1 MAFATSWFFACVVL
15 IRGNFCESEDCVSSG
30 SLVQVET
37 RESKHIDPPNAI
49 GKSDNDVFHCSEAL
63 EEWRRGWSLAKIQY
77 CCEHEQIACDLFN
90 SNVAPETRGELM
102 EPRLALT
109 NSMDIVVEVDTS
121 SYRDA
126 GTISGATMAFQIG
139 TDWTEDMDLC
149 GETVQEEIVAR
160 MVRLPAWPNK
170 LRINALGGDA
180 WGYKSIFLYFT
191 DTSNNTAKVVLLNT
205 SMNDTYAPGSAYW
218 VDGAGEAPS
227 VNTYVVPEF
236 LPHVNGEPHCKTR
249 VDPRVHSMMY
259 ETSPEGTECVFGVDD
274 ADEGSH
280 CIFDDGQ
287 FGSFGWCYTSK
298 DRSSWGSCDETCPLV
313 GPFKILG
320 TKVNEVLRRLQALND
335 ALRASAMTSTSAPPK
350 AKVGNVSTAS
360 PKAKPSSH

>member
-1 MAFATSWFFACVVL
+1 MFV
-15 IRGNFCESEDCVSSG
+15 RGDLCGNEDCVSSG

-37 RESKHIDPPNAI
+37 RESKYNDPPSEI
-49 GKSDNDVFHCSEAL
+49 GGSHIGVFHCTEAL

-77 CCEHEQIACDLFN
+77 CCEHEQIACDLRN
-90 SNVAPETRGELM
+90 SNIAPETQGELV
-102 EPRLALT
+102 EPQLALT
-109 NSMDIVVEVDTS
+109 NTVDIVVEVDTAS
-121 SYRDA
+121 DRDA

-149 GETVQEEIVAR
+149 GEAEQTEIVAR
-160 MVRLPAWPNK
+160 MVRLPAWPTK
-170 LRINALGGDA
+170 MRINAAGDDA
-180 WGYKSIFLYFT
+180 WGYTSIFLYFT
-191 DTSNNTAKVVLLNT
+191 DTSNNTAKVVVLNT
-205 SMNDTYAPGSAYW
+205 SMYNTYAVGSAYW
-218 VDGAGEAPS
+218 VDGVGVAPS
-227 VNTYVVPEF
+227 VNTYVVPEI
-236 LPHVNGEPHCKTR
+236 LPHVNEESHCKTR
-249 VDPRVHSMMY
+249 VDPRVHSTMY

-298 DRSSWGSCDETCPLV
+298 DKSSWGSCDESCPLA

-320 TKVNEVLRRLQALND
+320 TKVDEVLRRLQAVKD
-335 ALRASAMTSTSAPPK
+335 ALRASAMTSTTVPPK
-350 AKVGNVSTAS
+350 AKVGNVTTTVVPKAS